1 MHSRASGLHAV
12 LVATLSLVAL
22 TGCPTAAPAPCLI
35 QRPPLQ
41 GYTIKFSLQGAAP
54 AGCENILPTTYG
66 DNWRFDGFTDQAIW
80 VKSDSMPYPDDG
92 GPNSPV
98 LGHGTM
104 SAVPDADNI
113 CTIPDV
119 TPMTSDTDVLGLGL
133 NNLVYHPKN
142 LRFLDGARYQ
152 GSTFEGDVDITFG
165 TCTGS
170 YKMQGLTP
178 SPIGFIGPCVD
189 DSLCDPFGDPAKGI
203 FASGINPDYAVACV
217 KDDWVI
223 NYLVGPAAPG
233 EEQQGICFFTKP
245 FPGLK

>member
-1 MHSRASGLHAV
+1 MHSRVSGLHAV
-12 LVATLSLVAL
+12 LSTVLAALVL

-41 GYTIKFSLQGAAP
+41 GYTIKFTLQGAAP
-54 AGCENILPTTYG
+54 AGCENVLPAIYA
-66 DNWRFDGFTDQAIW
+66 DNWRFDGFSDNAIW
-80 VKSDSMPYPDDG
+80 VKSDSMPYPDQG

-104 SAVPDADNI
+104 SAAPDGDNI
-113 CTIPDV
+113 CTIPDI

-133 NNLVYHPKN
+133 DNLVYHARN

-165 TCTGS
+165 TCTGT
-170 YKMQGLTP
+170 YAAQGLTP
-178 SPIGFIGPCVD
+178 SPIGLLGPCED
-189 DSLCDPFGDPAKGI
+189 DTLCDPFGDPAKGT

-217 KDDWVI
+217 KEAWVTTF
-223 NYLVGPAAPG
+223 LTGDPTL
-233 EEQQGICFFTKP
+233 GICFFTKP

>member
-12 LVATLSLVAL
+12 LLAAVSLTVL

-41 GYTIKFSLQGAAP
+41 GYTIKFTLQGTPP
-54 AGCENILPTTYG
+54 AGCESILPPIYA
-66 DNWRFDGFTDQAIW
+66 DNWRFDGFNEGAIW

-98 LGHGTM
+98 LGHGTID
-104 SAVPDADNI
+104 AVPDADDI
-113 CTIPDV
+113 CTIPDM

-133 NNLVYHPKN
+133 DVLVYHPKN

-152 GSTFEGDVDITFG
+152 GSTFEGDADITFG

-170 YKMQGLTP
+170 YTMQGLTP
-178 SPIGFIGPCVD
+178 SPIGFIGPCED
-189 DSLCDPFGDPAKGI
+189 DTLCDPFGDPANGI
-203 FASGINPDYAVACV
+203 FASGLNPDYAIACV
-217 KDDWVI
+217 KEDWVTTF
-223 NYLVGPAAPG
+223 LTGDPT
-233 EEQQGICFFTKP
+233 QGICFFTKP

>member
-1 MHSRASGLHAV
+1 MHTRASGLHAV
-12 LVATLSLVAL
+12 LLPVLSALVL
-22 TGCPTAAPAPCLI
+22 TACPTAAPAPCLI

-41 GYTIKFSLQGAAP
+41 GYTIKFTLQGTAP
-54 AGCENILPTTYG
+54 AGCENILPTIFA
-66 DNWRFDGFTDQAIW
+66 DNWRFDGFSDREIY
-80 VKSDSMPYPDDG
+80 VKSDSMPYPDEG

-98 LGHGTM
+98 LGHGTF
-104 SAVPDADNI
+104 SEAPDADNI
-113 CTIPDV
+113 CTIADI

-133 NNLVYHPKN
+133 SNLVYHPKN

-170 YKMQGLTP
+170 YRMQGLTP
-178 SPIGFIGPCVD
+178 SPIGLLGPCED
-189 DSLCDPFGDPAKGI
+189 DSLCDPFGDPANGI

-217 KDDWVI
+217 KEDWVTTF
-223 NYLVGPAAPG
+223 LTGDATL
-233 EEQQGICFFTKP
+233 GICFFTKP

>member
-1 MHSRASGLHAV
+1 MHSRVLGLHAV
-12 LVATLSLVAL
+12 LLTVLSAPML

-41 GYTIKFSLQGAAP
+41 GYTIKFTLQGTAP
-54 AGCENILPTTYG
+54 AGCENVLPAIYA
-66 DNWRFDGFTDQAIW
+66 DNWRFDGFSDNAIW
-80 VKSDSMPYPDDG
+80 VKSDSMPYPDQG
-92 GPNSPV
+92 GPSSPV
-98 LGHGTM
+98 LGHGTR
-104 SAVPDADNI
+104 SAVPDSNNI
-113 CTIPDV
+113 CTIADI

-133 NNLVYHPKN
+133 SSLVYHPKN

-165 TCTGS
+165 TCTGT
-170 YKMQGLTP
+170 YTAQGLTP
-178 SPIGFIGPCVD
+178 SPIGLIGPCQD

-217 KDDWVI
+217 KEDWVTTF
-223 NYLVGPAAPG
+223 LTGDPTL
-233 EEQQGICFFTKP
+233 GICFFTKP

>member
-1 MHSRASGLHAV
+1 MHSRVSGLHAV
-12 LVATLSLVAL
+12 LLVVVPLVAL

-41 GYTIKFSLQGAAP
+41 GYTIKFTLQGTPP
-54 AGCENILPTTYG
+54 AGCEAILPPIYA
-66 DNWRFDGFTDQAIW
+66 DNWRFDGFSDRQIY

-98 LGHGTM
+98 LGHGTFDE
-104 SAVPDADNI
+104 VPDADNI

-178 SPIGFIGPCVD
+178 SPIGFIGPCED
-189 DSLCDPFGDPAKGI
+189 DSLCDPFGDPANGI
-203 FASGINPDYAVACV
+203 FASGINPDYAIACV
-217 KDDWVI
+217 KEDWVTTF
-223 NYLVGPAAPG
+223 LTGDPAL
-233 EEQQGICFFTKP
+233 GICFFTKP